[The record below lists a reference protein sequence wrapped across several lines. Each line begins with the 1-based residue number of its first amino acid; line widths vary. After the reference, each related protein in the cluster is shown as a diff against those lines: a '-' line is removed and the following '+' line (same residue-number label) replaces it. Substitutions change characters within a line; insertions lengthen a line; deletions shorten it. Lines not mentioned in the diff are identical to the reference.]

1 MFDTDQ
7 HIKRI
12 NEKLQQVVKQY
23 ASLQKENEKLK
34 SDLLQAKSLIRE
46 KDDQIELFRLRV
58 EVLKASKGEMTEEEK
73 KSFEKKIN
81 HYLKDIEDCINYL
94 NE

>member
-12 NEKLQQVVKQY
+12 NEKLQQVLKQY

-34 SDLLQAKSLIRE
+34 SDLLQAKFLIRE
-46 KDDQIELFRLRV
+46 KDDQIELSVLQL

-81 HYLKDIEDCINYL
+81 HYIREIENCINYL

>member
-1 MFDTDQ
+1 MFDIDQ

-34 SDLLQAKSLIRE
+34 SDLIQAKFSIKE
-46 KDDQIELFRLRV
+46 KEDQVELSILRL
-58 EVLKASKGEMTEEEK
+58 EVLKASKGEMTEDEK
-73 KSFEKKIN
+73 KIFEKKIN
-81 HYLKDIEDCINYL
+81 HYLKDIEKCINYL

>member
-1 MFDTDQ
+1 MSDTDQ

-12 NEKLQQVVKQY
+12 NDKLQQVLKQY

-34 SDLLQAKSLIRE
+34 SDLLQAKSQIRE
-46 KDDQIELFRLRV
+46 KDDQIESFLLRL

-81 HYLKDIEDCINYL
+81 HYLKEIEKCINYL

>member
-12 NEKLQQVVKQY
+12 NEKLQQVLKQY
-23 ASLQKENEKLK
+23 SSMQKENEKLK
-34 SDLLQAKSLIRE
+34 DELSVVRSLVIE
-46 KDDQIELFRLRV
+46 KNNQIELATLRL

-73 KSFEKKIN
+73 RSFEKKIN
-81 HYLKDIEDCINYL
+81 HYLKDIEKCIAFL

>member
-12 NEKLQQVVKQY
+12 NEKLQQVLKQY

-34 SDLLQAKSLIRE
+34 SDLFQAKSLIKE
-46 KDDQIELFRLRV
+46 KEDQIELSILRL

-73 KSFEKKIN
+73 KSFQKKIN
-81 HYLKDIEDCINYL
+81 HYLKEIEKCINYL

>member
-12 NEKLQQVVKQY
+12 NEKLQQVLKRY

-34 SDLLQAKSLIRE
+34 SDLFQAKSMIKE
-46 KDDQIELFRLRV
+46 KEDLIELSLLRL

-81 HYLKDIEDCINYL
+81 HYLKDIENCINYL